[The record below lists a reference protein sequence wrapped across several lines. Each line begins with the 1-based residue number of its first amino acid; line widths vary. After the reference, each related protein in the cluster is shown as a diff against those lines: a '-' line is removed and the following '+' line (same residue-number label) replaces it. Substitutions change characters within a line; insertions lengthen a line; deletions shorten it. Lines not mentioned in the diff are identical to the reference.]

1 MDLVQHTKNAIMLV
15 LHNQSKLTKDEFNME
30 GMSGMRGRMFLNNM
44 CSVSDVKYLEIG
56 LWKGSTFCSALKDNA
71 VRALGIDNW
80 SQFHGPKDECL
91 KNIER
96 YSGSNKVEIIDADC
110 FSIDTSKFNEKFNV
124 YFYDGDHTAD
134 SQEKALTYFDS
145 ILDDTFVA
153 IIDDYKDDDVK
164 LGTQNAVKKLNY
176 TTLFSHEFIVPHGIE
191 DNVGWWNGML
201 IAVYRKFD
209 PVWSE

>member
-110 FSIDTSKFNEKFNV
+110 FSIDTSQDTRLFVFILSVQLFFINL
-124 YFYDGDHTAD
+124 
-134 SQEKALTYFDS
+134 SQYPHIRQHSQVTLSPPSTS
-145 ILDDTFVA
+145 
-153 IIDDYKDDDVK
+153 
-164 LGTQNAVKKLNY
+164 GTPPPCS
-176 TTLFSHEFIVPHGIE
+176 T
-191 DNVGWWNGML
+191 
-201 IAVYRKFD
+201 
-209 PVWSE
+209 